1 LGSLLRLKFFRSFIL
16 SRSPLAIIAGLLL
29 AASFPKIGVA
39 GCAWIAPGFMLAL
52 ALGQSGK
59 QTFRIGYVAGLA
71 HYLASLYW
79 LLLIP
84 YRWHG
89 IPFGPMLGWLALS
102 AFLALYPATWV
113 WLVCRISGFKLP
125 STSGAGANAPSSTH
139 PRPFLAGT
147 ADVIS
152 SLNWAQRT
160 LWAIFG
166 AVIWVALEMVV
177 ARLFS
182 GFPWNLLGASQYRIL
197 PLIQIAS
204 ITGVYGVSFLVVWFS
219 LSLVCAVMIV
229 LQRPTMRSAWIGE
242 LILPMAAVGLTF
254 GFGYHKLM
262 QPSLPERELVISLV
276 QPSIPQTLIWDANE
290 KTNRFQQLLRLS
302 EQVLTNRPDVLIWPE
317 AAVPNLLRWHP
328 ETYQAITG
336 LARSNKVWMII
347 GADDAEPRR
356 NTPDPNDADYFNS
369 SFLVSPEGE
378 VVTTYR
384 KRLLVIFGEYI
395 PLVRWLPFLKF
406 IVPIGD
412 GFTPGQRHVPFDLP
426 DLKAKT
432 SVLIC
437 FEDNF
442 PHAVRDYAGDDID
455 FLLNLTNN
463 GWFGEGAAQWQH
475 DANALFRA
483 VENGL
488 PLVRCTNNG
497 LTCWV
502 DAHGR
507 LRDVFGVGQDN
518 VYGSGFITIRIPL
531 LPDGQKREPTFYH
544 QYGDWFGWVCVAI
557 TALLLARIR
566 ISTRNGR
573 VGGGRRSEI
582 CQSENC

>member
-1 LGSLLRLKFFRSFIL
+1 LRFFRSFIL
-16 SRSPLAIIAGLLL
+16 SRYPLAIVAGLLL
-29 AASFPKIGVA
+29 ATAFPKTGIA
-39 GCAWIAPGFMLAL
+39 GCAWLAPGLILAV

-59 QTFRIGYVAGLA
+59 RIFRIGYVAGLA
-71 HYLASLYW
+71 HYLASLCW

-102 AFLALYPATWV
+102 AYLALYPATWA
-113 WLVCRISGFKLP
+113 WLVCKISGFQFSSP
-125 STSGAGANAPSSTH
+125 SVVGVQVSNSTSPKLL
-139 PRPFLAGT
+139 LAGT
-147 ADVIS
+147 ADIICS
-152 SLNWAQRT
+152 SSWIHRTRWAVS
-160 LWAIFG
+160 G
-166 AVIWVALEMVV
+166 AVVWVALEMVV

-182 GFPWNLLGASQYRIL
+182 GFPWNLLGASQYEIL

-229 LQRPTMRSAWIGE
+229 LQKPTLRSAWIGE
-242 LILPMAAVGLTF
+242 LILPLLATGLTF
-254 GFGYHKLM
+254 GLGYNQIM
-262 QPSLPERELVISLV
+262 QPSLPGRELLISMV

-290 KTNRFQQLLRLS
+290 KTNRFHQLLQLS
-302 EQVLTNRPDVLIWPE
+302 QQALTNKPDVLIWPE

-356 NTPDPNDADYFNS
+356 QTPDPNDADYFNS

-378 VVTTYR
+378 VVKTYR

-406 IVPIGD
+406 FAPIGD
-412 GFTPGQRHVPFDLP
+412 GFTPGQRPVPFELP

-442 PHAVRDYAGDDID
+442 PHAVRDYADNDID

-475 DANALFRA
+475 AANALFRA

-502 DAHGR
+502 DAKGR
-507 LRDVFGVGQDN
+507 LRDVFKVGQGN
-518 VYGSGFITIRIPL
+518 VYGTGFITIRLPL
-531 LPDGQKREPTFYH
+531 PLDGQKRARTFYH
-544 QYGDWFGWVCVAI
+544 RHGDWFGWSCVAI
-557 TALLLARIR
+557 TAFMIGRIVL
-566 ISTRNGR
+566 STRKRR
-573 VGGGRRSEI
+573 VTE
-582 CQSENC
+582 